1 LQSGL
6 NKNNAAEKE
15 EYNMEKKRCFWVDL
29 SSPVYI
35 EYHDKEWGIPV
46 YDDEKLYEMF
56 LLETFQ
62 AGLSWITILKKREF
76 FRVAFDGFDVKKI
89 AAYGTEKVED
99 LMQNPQIIRNRGK
112 ITAAVQNAA
121 IFMDIQKEYGS
132 FSRYLWG
139 FTDGKIIINQA
150 DTIPV
155 KTELS
160 DRISK
165 DLKNRGMR
173 YVGSVTIYSYLQ
185 AVGVVN
191 DHDKNCFCKN
201 G

>member
-1 LQSGL
+1 M
-6 NKNNAAEKE
+6 EKKE
-15 EYNMEKKRCFWVDL
+15 HEVEKKRCFWVDL

-76 FRVAFDGFDVKKI
+76 FRVSFDGFDVKKI

-132 FSRYLWG
+132 FSGYLWG

-165 DLKNRGMR
+165 DLKKRGMR

>member
-1 LQSGL
+1 M
-6 NKNNAAEKE
+6 EKKE
-15 EYNMEKKRCFWVDL
+15 HEAEKKRCFWVDL

-76 FRVAFDGFDVKKI
+76 FREAFDGFDVKKI

-99 LMQNPQIIRNRGK
+99 LMQNPKIIRNRGK

-165 DLKNRGMR
+165 DLKKRGMR

>member
-1 LQSGL
+1 
-6 NKNNAAEKE
+6 
-15 EYNMEKKRCFWVDL
+15 
-29 SSPVYI
+29 
-35 EYHDKEWGIPV
+35 
-46 YDDEKLYEMF
+46 
-56 LLETFQ
+56 
-62 AGLSWITILKKREF
+62 
-76 FRVAFDGFDVKKI
+76 
-89 AAYGTEKVED
+89 
-99 LMQNPQIIRNRGK
+99 MQNPKIIRNRGK

-165 DLKNRGMR
+165 DLKKRGMR

>member
-1 LQSGL
+1 
-6 NKNNAAEKE
+6 
-15 EYNMEKKRCFWVDL
+15 MEKKRCFWVDL

-76 FRVAFDGFDVKKI
+76 FREAFDGFDVKKI

-99 LMQNPQIIRNRGK
+99 LMQNPKIIRNRGK

-165 DLKNRGMR
+165 DLKKRGMR

>member
-1 LQSGL
+1 M
-6 NKNNAAEKE
+6 EKKE
-15 EYNMEKKRCFWVDL
+15 HEAEKKRCFWVDL

-35 EYHDKEWGIPV
+35 EYHDNEWGIPV

-76 FRVAFDGFDVKKI
+76 FREAFDGFDVKKI

-99 LMQNPQIIRNRGK
+99 LMQNPKIIRNRGK

-155 KTELS
+155 KSELS

-165 DLKNRGMR
+165 DLKKRGMR

>member
-1 LQSGL
+1 
-6 NKNNAAEKE
+6 
-15 EYNMEKKRCFWVDL
+15 MEKKRCFWVDL

-35 EYHDKEWGIPV
+35 QYHDKEWGIPV

-76 FRVAFDGFDVKKI
+76 FREAFDGFDVKKI
-89 AAYGTEKVED
+89 AAYGADKVEE
-99 LMQNPQIIRNRGK
+99 LLQNAQIIRNRGK

-121 IFMDIQKEYGS
+121 VFMEIQKEYGS

-139 FTDGKIIINQA
+139 FTDGKVIVNQE
-150 DTIPV
+150 DKVPV

-165 DLKNRGMR
+165 DLKKRGMR

-191 DHDKNCFCKN
+191 DHDKDCFCN
-201 G
+201 RR

>member
-1 LQSGL
+1 M
-6 NKNNAAEKE
+6 EKKE
-15 EYNMEKKRCFWVDL
+15 HEAEKKRCFWVDL

-35 EYHDKEWGIPV
+35 EYHDNEWGIPV

-76 FRVAFDGFDVKKI
+76 FREAFDGFDVKKI

-99 LMQNPQIIRNRGK
+99 LMQNPKIIRNRGK

-165 DLKNRGMR
+165 DLKKRGMR
-173 YVGSVTIYSYLQ
+173 YVGSVPIYSYLQ

>member
-1 LQSGL
+1 M
-6 NKNNAAEKE
+6 EKKE
-15 EYNMEKKRCFWVDL
+15 HEAEKKRCFWVDL

-35 EYHDKEWGIPV
+35 EYHDNEWGIPV

-62 AGLSWITILKKREF
+62 AGLSWITILKKREL
-76 FRVAFDGFDVKKI
+76 FREAFDGFDVKKI

-99 LMQNPQIIRNRGK
+99 LMQNPKIIRNRGK

-165 DLKNRGMR
+165 DLKKRGMR

>member
-1 LQSGL
+1 M
-6 NKNNAAEKE
+6 EKKE
-15 EYNMEKKRCFWVDL
+15 HEVEKKRCFWVDL

-76 FRVAFDGFDVKKI
+76 FREAFDGFDVKKI
-89 AAYGTEKVED
+89 AAYGTEKVEE

-132 FSRYLWG
+132 FSGYLWG

-165 DLKNRGMR
+165 DLKKRGMR

>member
-1 LQSGL
+1 M
-6 NKNNAAEKE
+6 EKKE
-15 EYNMEKKRCFWVDL
+15 HEVEKKRCFWVDL

-62 AGLSWITILKKREF
+62 AGLSWNTILKKREF
-76 FRVAFDGFDVKKI
+76 FREAFDGFDVKKI

-99 LMQNPQIIRNRGK
+99 LMQNPKIIRNRGK

-165 DLKNRGMR
+165 DLKKRGMR

>member
-1 LQSGL
+1 M
-6 NKNNAAEKE
+6 EKKE
-15 EYNMEKKRCFWVDL
+15 HEAEKKRCFWVDL

-35 EYHDKEWGIPV
+35 EYHDNEWGIPV

-76 FRVAFDGFDVKKI
+76 FREAFDGFDVKKI
-89 AAYGTEKVED
+89 AAYGTEKVEE

-165 DLKNRGMR
+165 DLKKRGMR

-185 AVGVVN
+185 ALGVVN

>member
-1 LQSGL
+1 M
-6 NKNNAAEKE
+6 EKKE
-15 EYNMEKKRCFWVDL
+15 HEVEKKRCFWVDL
-29 SSPVYI
+29 SSPIYI

-76 FRVAFDGFDVKKI
+76 FREAFDGFDVKKI
-89 AAYGTEKVED
+89 AAYGTEKVEE

-112 ITAAVQNAA
+112 ITAAVHNAA

-132 FSRYLWG
+132 FSGYLWG
-139 FTDGKIIINQA
+139 FTEGKIIINQA

-165 DLKNRGMR
+165 DLKKRGMR